1 MPHLELS
8 IDNYIN
14 FAVFLLTMITNK
26 QLTNTLVILDDII
39 TEYKEE
45 SPDKKRDW
53 RTYEQR
59 LAERLKTAYRE
70 LKPLVQEAVLAL
82 KIIDGET
89 RGTPPK
95 LTLEQ
100 KVLLLL
106 LKHLVGKSNRDMALM
121 IVIFSWLTDI
131 DIGYKSVE
139 RLYSD
144 DHVILALN
152 NLHILILKKKMLQ
165 RPIVAETPQDMHLQ

>member
-1 MPHLELS
+1 
-8 IDNYIN
+8 
-14 FAVFLLTMITNK
+14 MITNK
-26 QLTNTLVILDDII
+26 QLSNALVILDDII
-39 TEYKEE
+39 EEYKKE

-70 LKPLVQEAVLAL
+70 LKPLVQEAVHSL
-82 KIIDGET
+82 KIVDGET
-89 RGTPPK
+89 RGIKSK

-100 KVLLLL
+100 KVLMLL
-106 LKHLVGKSNRDMALM
+106 LKHLIGKSNRDMAIM

-131 DIGYKSVE
+131 DISYKTVE

-144 DHVILALN
+144 EEVILALN
-152 NLHILILKKKMLQ
+152 NLHQLILKKKEFQ
-165 RPIVAETPQDMHLQ
+165 RPIVEEMQQDML

>member
-1 MPHLELS
+1 
-8 IDNYIN
+8 
-14 FAVFLLTMITNK
+14 MITNK
-26 QLTNTLVILDDII
+26 QLTNALVILDDII
-39 TEYKEE
+39 EEYKKE

-70 LKPLVQEAVLAL
+70 LKPLVQETVLSL
-82 KIIDGET
+82 RVVDGET
-89 RGTPPK
+89 RGVKPK

-106 LKHLVGKSNRDMALM
+106 LKHLIGKSNRDMAIM
-121 IVIFSWLTDI
+121 VVIFSWLTDI
-131 DIGYKSVE
+131 DISYKTVE

-144 DHVILALN
+144 DKVILALN
-152 NLHILILKKKMLQ
+152 NLHILILKKKELPRQ
-165 RPIVAETPQDMHLQ
+165 IVAEMPPDMP

>member
-1 MPHLELS
+1 
-8 IDNYIN
+8 
-14 FAVFLLTMITNK
+14 MITNK
-26 QLTNTLVILDDII
+26 QLTNAIVILDDII
-39 TEYKEE
+39 EEYKKE

-70 LKPLVQEAVLAL
+70 LKPLVQEAVQSLQ
-82 KIIDGET
+82 IVNGET
-89 RGTPPK
+89 RGVKPK

-106 LKHLVGKSNRDMALM
+106 LKHLIGKSNRDMAIM
-121 IVIFSWLTDI
+121 VVIFSWLTEI
-131 DIGYKSVE
+131 DISYKTVE

-144 DHVILALN
+144 KQVILALN
-152 NLHILILKKKMLQ
+152 NLHFLILKKKELEKRTAGETQLVML
-165 RPIVAETPQDMHLQ
+165 

>member
-1 MPHLELS
+1 MLE
-8 IDNYIN
+8 N
-14 FAVFLLTMITNK
+14 
-26 QLTNTLVILDDII
+26 II
-39 TEYKEE
+39 EEYKKE
-45 SPDKKRDW
+45 SPDQKRDW

-59 LAERLKTAYRE
+59 FAERLKVAYKE
-70 LKPLVQEAVLAL
+70 LKPLIQEAVRTLH
-82 KIIDGET
+82 IVEGET
-89 RGTPPK
+89 RGVKSK

-131 DIGYKSVE
+131 DVSYKSVE

-144 DHVILALN
+144 DQVTLALH
-152 NLHILILKKKMLQ
+152 NLHQLILKKKVLQ
-165 RPIVAETPQDMHLQ
+165 KLTVAEMPQAMLSQ